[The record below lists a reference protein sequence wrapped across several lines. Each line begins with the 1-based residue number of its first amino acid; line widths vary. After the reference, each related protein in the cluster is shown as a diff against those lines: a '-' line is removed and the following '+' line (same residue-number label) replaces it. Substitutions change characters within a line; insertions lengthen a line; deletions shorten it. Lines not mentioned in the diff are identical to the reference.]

1 MNAAICW
8 SAVACDLTAHADGV
22 DRLPTPAWGRPGNL
36 QLRGDSVAH
45 GLLLRRDAGAVYRFD
60 PVQRTLAAVDSSA
73 WDRSS
78 APPTDCASQ
87 HSAPAILIDTATGKA
102 SLGGVPL
109 PSAGPQV
116 VKTVR
121 SPGGGKAL
129 VVSAAAARA
138 SFAPA
143 LGAGHQPPFFHQVVR
158 LDTGRGDGR
167 AVRLP
172 FGGRTGALMACW
184 SADEQFAVYADLIM
198 TSVAIVRL
206 DAEGKPP

>member
-1 MNAAICW
+1 MNAVICG
-8 SAVACDLTAHADGV
+8 SAVACSLTAQADSVPG
-22 DRLPTPAWGRPGNL
+22 LPTPAWGRPGNL
-36 QLRGDSVAH
+36 QLRGDDTAG
-45 GLLLRRDAGAVYRFD
+45 GLLLRRDAGAVYRYD
-60 PVQRTLAAVDSSA
+60 PVQRTLAAVHSGA
-73 WDRSS
+73 WDGSS

-87 HSAPAILIDTATGKA
+87 RSAPTILIDTATGKA
-102 SLGGVPL
+102 SVGGL
-109 PSAGPQV
+109 TLALAGPQA

-121 SPGGGKAL
+121 APGGGKAL
-129 VVSAAAARA
+129 VLSAAAARG

-158 LDTGRGDGR
+158 LDIGRSDGR

-206 DAEGKPP
+206 DAEGKQP

>member
-8 SAVACDLTAHADGV
+8 SAVACSLTAQADSV
-22 DRLPTPAWGRPGNL
+22 DRLPTPAWGHPGNL
-36 QLRGDSVAH
+36 QLRGDDTAH
-45 GLLLRRDAGAVYRFD
+45 GLLLRRDAGAVYRYD
-60 PVQRTLAAVDSSA
+60 PVQRKLTAVDSSA
-73 WDRSS
+73 WDGVS

-87 HSAPAILIDTATGKA
+87 RSALAIVIDSATGKA
-102 SLGGVPL
+102 SLGGLPL

-129 VVSAAAARA
+129 LVSAAAARG
-138 SFAPA
+138 SFSPA

-158 LDTGRGDGR
+158 LDTGRSDGR

-172 FGGRTGALMACW
+172 FGGNTGALMACW

-198 TSVAIVRL
+198 TSVAIVRI
-206 DAEGKPP
+206 DAEGKQP